1 MEGISLLELFKGRE
15 AGLEGFRTRM
25 KSLMAE
31 AGLPYGDRTMTYNSR
46 LAQELGKWAD
56 TQSGGDAIHDRLYRA
71 YFVDNI
77 NLSDIDELVDIADS
91 IGLDSSKARQVIEQG
106 EFKQAVDDDWR
117 RAHHA
122 GVTGVPTFAC
132 KDLMVVGCQPYEILE
147 RFVKH
152 LQQL

>member
-1 MEGISLLELFKGRE
+1 MEGISLAALFKDRE
-15 AGLEGFRTRM
+15 ADLDGFRTRM

-56 TQSGGDAIHDRLYRA
+56 TQPGGDAIHDRLYRA

-77 NLSDIDELVDIADS
+77 NLSKIDALVDIAES
-91 IGLDSSKARQVIEQG
+91 IGLDSNQARRAIEQR

-122 GVTGVPTFAC
+122 GVTGVPTFTC

-147 RFVKH
+147 KFVKH